1 MIVAKNSPKAVIS
14 KSSPQVN
21 QGGSVKKQMESYL
34 GKIFDQEGG
43 VVKPKTILEKPSATE
58 SRFKQLEKC
67 QPFTVDKRD
76 MSFKSKVGRD
86 PMDPPRHVKE
96 TPIPGAYCPDKP
108 RPDLTQSKNYQ

>member
-1 MIVAKNSPKAVIS
+1 
-14 KSSPQVN
+14 
-21 QGGSVKKQMESYL
+21 
-34 GKIFDQEGG
+34 
-43 VVKPKTILEKPSATE
+43 
-58 SRFKQLEKC
+58 LEKC

-86 PMDPPRHVKE
+86 PMDPPKNVKE